1 MLGTLPVI
9 DAVVHPFNFSEAN
22 SRSRD
27 GQFLSRMIETG
38 HRNNSPEAYRI
49 PEGVFL
55 RDWGIEE
62 IANAAFV
69 ESDTDLAVYHVL
81 PLNAFADGGCSIDKA
96 LEAQRRW
103 PNRFLFYIGV
113 DPTSGKA
120 ALDEMQRQY
129 DALKGDVVGL
139 KLYPNSWLGEKVR
152 GWLMNDP
159 QIAFPVFE
167 KALELKLRT
176 VAIHKAFPL
185 GPVEMLHYRMDD
197 VDLAA
202 MTFPDL
208 NFEVVHGG
216 VAFVEETAWQLRR
229 FENVYVNLETTTMLL
244 INRPL
249 AFEAVMMNF
258 MRNDDMARRILWG
271 TGGCMVG
278 HPRMLL
284 EAFRRFQFSDML
296 VDKGNIRPITE
307 ADKRAVLSEN
317 YARMAG
323 IDLAARLRVIEG
335 DSFARQRLQL
345 GTSSAPYGTTQVPE
359 LLRKAN

>member
-1 MLGTLPVI
+1 MIGTMPVL
-9 DAVVHPFNFSEAN
+9 DAVVHPFNFSEEN
-22 SRSRD
+22 SQSRD

-49 PEGVFL
+49 PEGAFL
-55 RDWGIEE
+55 RDWGIDE
-62 IANAAFV
+62 IANAAFI
-69 ESDTDLAVYHVL
+69 ESGTDLAVYHVL
-81 PLNAFADGGCSIDKA
+81 PLNAFSDGACSLDKA
-96 LEAQRRW
+96 LEARSRW

-113 DPTSGKA
+113 DPTSGAA

-129 DALKGDVVGL
+129 DLLEGDVVGL
-139 KLYPNSWLGEKVR
+139 KLYPNSWLGERVR

-159 QIAFPVFE
+159 QVAFPVFE

-197 VDLAA
+197 IDLAA
-202 MTFPDL
+202 MTFPSL

-229 FENVYVNLETTTMLL
+229 FENVFVNLETTTMLAL
-244 INRPL
+244 NRPL
-249 AFEAVMMNF
+249 AFEAVMANF
-258 MRNDDMARRILWG
+258 MRNPEMTKRILWA

-284 EAFRRFQFSDML
+284 DAFNRFQFSDTL
-296 VDKGNIRPITE
+296 VDKGSIAPITD
-307 ADKRAVLSEN
+307 ADKRAILSEN

-323 IDLAARLRVIEG
+323 LDLAQRLRAIEN
-335 DSFARQRLQL
+335 DEFDQRRRELK
-345 GTSSAPYGTTQVPE
+345 GAPAPYSTTRAPNIARGAV
-359 LLRKAN
+359 